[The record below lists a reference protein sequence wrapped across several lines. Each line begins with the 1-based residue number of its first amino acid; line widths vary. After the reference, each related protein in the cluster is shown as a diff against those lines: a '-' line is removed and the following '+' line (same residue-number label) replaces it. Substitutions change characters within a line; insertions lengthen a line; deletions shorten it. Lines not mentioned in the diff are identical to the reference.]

1 MLKIT
6 EIKMYKDK
14 ALKRF
19 VGIFTGFKSP
29 KIVVVPASKR
39 QAVRCK
45 VLRELS
51 IGIIIL
57 LCYLGLVLAK
67 INGRIVWK
75 LNL

>member
-19 VGIFTGFKSP
+19 VVIFTGFKSP

-45 VLRELS
+45 VLDSGTDSLMAQQM
-51 IGIIIL
+51 GF
-57 LCYLGLVLAK
+57 CLVLSLVA
-67 INGRIVWK
+67 
-75 LNL
+75 